1 MTLQELTKEI
11 VEIVEKRRKH
21 RKDYGGCYCMERK
34 YSAARLKRLRL
45 LLTEILREEEI
56 N

>member
-1 MTLQELTKEI
+1 MTLQELIKEI
-11 VEIVEKRRKH
+11 VEIVEHRKKH

-34 YSAARLKRLRL
+34 YSASRLKRLRL
-45 LLTEILREEEI
+45 LLNEILMKEEI